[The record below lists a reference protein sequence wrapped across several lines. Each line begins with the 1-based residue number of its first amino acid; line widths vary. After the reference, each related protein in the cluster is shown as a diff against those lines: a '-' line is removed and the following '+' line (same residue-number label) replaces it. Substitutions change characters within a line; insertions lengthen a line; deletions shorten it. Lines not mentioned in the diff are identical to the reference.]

1 MKKWIIAIVVL
12 AVLAGA
18 FYLLGPA
25 RAQRQAASASGYQ
38 TTTASRGSLTATVG
52 ATGIVRANQTAILNW
67 QTTGTVGDVIV
78 QVGASIQANQILARL
93 ELTSLPQSVILAQA
107 DLVNAQRALDDLLTS
122 NRQKAQA
129 QQTVEDA
136 QQTLEDARNPEL
148 AQANALEAIALAEK
162 AVQDAERN
170 VRWLSSPATQSLIDE
185 AQAQVVI
192 AKDRLDRA
200 QEKFDPYANRP
211 ETNLTRARLQS
222 ELAQVQQQYDAAVRQ
237 LNNLQG
243 TASETD
249 QAVAKADLATAQ
261 ARLLQAQRDWERIK
275 DGTSPAALALL
286 EAQLADAERELERVQ
301 NGAAAED
308 ILAAQARVDAAQATI
323 NLAYLSAPF
332 SGTITDVM
340 IKTGDQASP
349 GVTAFRLDDLTHL
362 LIDVSV
368 SEVDINRIQIG
379 QPVSLTFDAIQG
391 KEYSG
396 EVSRVD
402 QVGTNN
408 QGIVDFTVTVEL
420 NNADEQVKTGMTAAV
435 NIVINQLEDVLL
447 VPNRAVRIVDGKRV
461 VYILSDG
468 QPIPVDINLG
478 ASSEVNS
485 EVVSGDLN
493 EGDTI
498 VLNPP
503 LEFSSDGPPP
513 FVGR

>member
-1 MKKWIIAIVVL
+1 MKKWIIVIVVL
-12 AVLAGA
+12 VVLAGA

-25 RAQRQAASASGYQ
+25 RAQRLAASASGLQ
-38 TTTASRGSLTATVG
+38 TTTASRGSLTASVG
-52 ATGIVRANQTAILNW
+52 ATGIVRANQTAILSW
-67 QTTGTVGDVIV
+67 QTTGTVGEINV
-78 QVGASIQANQILARL
+78 QVGEVIQANQVLASL
-93 ELTSLPQSVILAQA
+93 ESTSLQQPVILAQA
-107 DLVNAQRALDDLLTS
+107 DLVNAQRALDDLLNS
-122 NRQKAQA
+122 NSLKAQA
-129 QQTVEDA
+129 QQAVENA
-136 QQTLEDARNPEL
+136 RQALEDAKNPEL
-148 AQANALEAIALAEK
+148 AQAKALEAIAFAEK
-162 AVQDAERN
+162 AVQDAQRN
-170 VRWLSSPATQSLIDE
+170 VRWLGSPATQSLIDE
-185 AQAQVVI
+185 AEAQVVI
-192 AKDRLDRA
+192 VKDRLDKA
-200 QEKFDPYANRP
+200 QEKFNPYANRP
-211 ETNLTRARLQS
+211 ESNLTRARLQS

-243 TASETD
+243 TANETD

-261 ARLLQAQRDWERIK
+261 AQLLQAQREWERIK
-275 DGTSPAALALL
+275 DGTSPAELALL
-286 EAQLADAERELERVQ
+286 EAQLADAERELGRVQ
-301 NGAAAED
+301 DGAAPDD

-323 NLAYLSAPF
+323 NLARLTAPF

-340 IKTGDQASP
+340 IKPGDQASP
-349 GVTAFRLDDLTHL
+349 GITAFRLDDLTHL

-396 EVSRVD
+396 EISKVD

-420 NNADEQVKTGMTAAV
+420 NNADELVKTGMTAAV

-447 VPNRAVRIVDGKRV
+447 VPNRAVRIRDGKRV

-468 QPIPVDINLG
+468 QPVPVDVSLG

-485 EVVSGDLN
+485 EVISGDLS

-503 LEFSSDGPPP
+503 VEFSTNGPPP

>member
-1 MKKWIIAIVVL
+1 MKKWIIVIVVVV
-12 AVLAGA
+12 VLAGA

-25 RAQRQAASASGYQ
+25 RAQRQAASASGLQ

-52 ATGIVRANQTAILNW
+52 ATGIVRANQTAILSW
-67 QTTGTVGDVIV
+67 QTTGTVGEVSI
-78 QVGASIQANQILARL
+78 QVGELIQADQVLANL
-93 ELTSLPQSVILAQA
+93 QATSLQQSVILARA
-107 DLVNAQRALDDLLTS
+107 DLVNAQRALDDLMNS
-122 NRQKAQA
+122 NSQKAQA
-129 QQTVEDA
+129 QQAVENA
-136 QQTLEDARNPEL
+136 SQALEDAKNPEL

-162 AVQDAERN
+162 AVQDAQRN
-170 VRWLSSPATQSLIDE
+170 VRWLGSPATQSLIDE
-185 AQAQVVI
+185 AGAQVVI
-192 AKDRLDRA
+192 AKDSLDKA
-200 QEKFDPYANRP
+200 QEKFNPYANRP
-211 ETNLTRARLQS
+211 ESNLTRARLQS
-222 ELAQVQQQYDAAVRQ
+222 ELAQAQQQYDAAVRQ

-243 TASETD
+243 TANETD
-249 QAVAKADLATAQ
+249 QAVARADLATAQ
-261 ARLLQAQRDWERIK
+261 AQLLQAEREWERIK
-275 DGTSPAALALL
+275 DGTSPANLALL

-301 NGAAAED
+301 EGAAPED

-323 NLAYLSAPF
+323 NLAHLTAPF
-332 SGTITDVM
+332 AGVITDVM
-340 IKTGDQASP
+340 IKPGDQASP
-349 GVTAFRLDDLTHL
+349 GTTAFRLDDLTHL

-391 KEYSG
+391 QEYSG
-396 EVSRVD
+396 EVSKVD

-447 VPNRAVRIVDGKRV
+447 VPNRAVRIREGQRV
-461 VYILSDG
+461 VYILRNSL
-468 QPIPVDINLG
+468 PTPVDVILG
-478 ASSEVNS
+478 ASSDVNS
-485 EVVSGDLN
+485 EVISGDLS

-503 LEFSSDGPPP
+503 LEFSTDGPPA

>member
-1 MKKWIIAIVVL
+1 MKKWIIIIVVL
-12 AVLAGA
+12 VVLAGA

-25 RAQRQAASASGYQ
+25 RAQRQAASASGLQ
-38 TTTASRGSLTATVG
+38 TTTASRGSLTASVG
-52 ATGIVRANQTAILNW
+52 ATGIVRANQTAILSW
-67 QTTGTVGDVIV
+67 QTTGTVGEINV
-78 QVGASIQANQILARL
+78 QVGEMIQAEQLLASL
-93 ELTSLPQSVILAQA
+93 ESTSLQQSVILAQA
-107 DLVNAQRALDDLLTS
+107 DLVNAQRALDDLLNS
-122 NRQKAQA
+122 NSQKAQA
-129 QQTVEDA
+129 QQAVENA
-136 QQTLEDARNPEL
+136 RQALEDAKNPEL
-148 AQANALEAIALAEK
+148 AQAKALEAIAFAEK

-170 VRWLSSPATQSLIDE
+170 VRWLGSPATQSLIDE

-192 AKDRLDRA
+192 VKDRLDTA

-211 ETNLTRARLQS
+211 ESNLTRARLQS
-222 ELAQVQQQYDAAVRQ
+222 ELAQVQQLYDAAVRQ

-249 QAVAKADLATAQ
+249 QAVAKADLATARAQ
-261 ARLLQAQRDWERIK
+261 LLQAQREWERIK
-275 DGTSPAALALL
+275 DGTSPAELALL

-301 NGAAAED
+301 DGAAPED

-323 NLAYLSAPF
+323 NLARLTAPF
-332 SGTITDVM
+332 AGTITDVM
-340 IKTGDQASP
+340 IKPGDQATP
-349 GVTAFRLDDLTHL
+349 GTMAFRLDDLTHL

-396 EVSRVD
+396 EISKVD

-420 NNADEQVKTGMTAAV
+420 NNPDEQVKTGMTAAV
-435 NIVINQLEDVLL
+435 NIVVNQLEDVLL
-447 VPNRAVRIVDGKRV
+447 VPNRAVRIRDGKRV
-461 VYILSDG
+461 VFILSDG
-468 QPIPVDINLG
+468 QAMPVEINLG
-478 ASSEVNS
+478 ASSDVNS
-485 EVVSGDLN
+485 EVISGDLR

-503 LEFSSDGPPP
+503 VEFSTNGPPP
-513 FVGR
+513 FVRR